1 MQQKNDMKHTENQNS
16 KSEKNVII
24 DVNKINKK
32 DNLFRTK
39 YIKPGYFVL
48 IITVALLIGYIFTYA
63 LKLDFSF
70 VNVFIRSIV
79 STSMIWGG
87 CMTIVTIMWKKFP
100 WEIVPAKHLFFEILF
115 ISIFLCVYIIGG
127 AFLMTCYEIVS
138 FEEFIDSHSTEIIIT
153 VLISFLITTIHEAV
167 FFYQQWK
174 FNFSKSIRLEKDN
187 IEAQYAALKAQV
199 NPHFLFNSLNSLM
212 SLLDNNPK
220 AEQYVQDLSEY
231 LRYVLLSNSREAVSL
246 NEELE
251 NLEKFFHLQK
261 LRFNENLHVDIQ
273 LNPASLTL
281 QIPPLA
287 LQMLVDNCLK
297 HNIISEKHPLHIWIF
312 DDEKTITVKNN
323 LQLKQNQESTGQG
336 LKNIEGRYRFIGG
349 ESIKIESDE
358 KYFSVTIPLI
368 TS

>member
-1 MQQKNDMKHTENQNS
+1 MKQSENQGSISNAS
-16 KSEKNVII
+16 PAE
-24 DVNKINKK
+24 DVNKTHEKE
-32 DNLFRTK
+32 NLFRVK
-39 YIKPGYFVL
+39 YLKWNYIVVVL
-48 IITVALLIGYIFTYA
+48 VVALLIGYVFAYA

-70 VNVFIRSIV
+70 LNVFVRSIV
-79 STSMIWGG
+79 STSLIWGG
-87 CMTIVTIMWKKFP
+87 CMTIVTVMWKKFP
-100 WEIVPAKHLFFEILF
+100 WEIMPAKHLFFEVLF
-115 ISIFLCVYIIGG
+115 ISLFLCVYIIGG
-127 AFLMTCYEIVS
+127 AFLMTCYEADS
-138 FEEFIDSHSTEIIIT
+138 FKELIESHGTEIIIT
-153 VLISFLITTIHEAV
+153 TLISFLITTIHEAV

-174 FNFSKSIRLEKDN
+174 FNFSKSVRLEKDN

-273 LNPASLTL
+273 INPASMSL
-281 QIPPLA
+281 QIPPLT
-287 LQMLVDNCLK
+287 LQMLVDNCIK
-297 HNIISEKHPLHIWIF
+297 HNVISAKHPLYIWIF

-323 LQLKQNQESTGQG
+323 FQPKQNQESTGQG

-349 ESIKIESDE
+349 ESVKIESDE
-358 KYFSVTIPLI
+358 KQFSVTIPLI
-368 TS
+368 K